1 MNPQTIQWLVI
12 GLTALVAVIK
22 VVVNE
27 LDISSAKTAITSGAK
42 EETVKAVNYNRTTR
56 RFQSTKT
63 VIQSAVLI
71 ALVVTGFFGA
81 AQEYFVSQSAD
92 PMWQDFLFMF
102 SLLLTLFLVSIPF
115 AVYKTFV
122 IEAQFGFNRTKPGT
136 FVADRIRGLILGVVI
151 LGPVLI
157 LLMWIYQQ
165 LPSQIWWI
173 AFLVLMVIQLF
184 QFAYGV
190 SLILPLFNK
199 LKQLPEGELKDK
211 ILAMCKEQNY
221 QVKRIFVMD
230 SSKRSS
236 KTNAF
241 FSGIGKTRTIVLFDS
256 LIEKHTTD
264 EVVAVLGHEIGHDRL
279 GHVRNL
285 LILSTVQSFAI
296 FALFGWAAQSAD
308 LSMALGASSTNIVIG
323 LIGFSALFS
332 PVNLIL
338 STLDNTYSRK
348 AEHAADI
355 FSAKIGNRKDIEDA
369 LNRLGVD
376 NLSNPAPHPLYVF
389 MYYNHPTIK
398 QRIAHLRAVAE

>member
-1 MNPQTIQWLVI
+1 VNPQTIQWLVI

-56 RFQSTKT
+56 RFQSAKT
-63 VIQSAVLI
+63 VIQSGVLI
-71 ALVVTGFFGA
+71 ALVLTGFFGA
-81 AQEYFVSQSAD
+81 AQEYFVNQSAD

-122 IEAQFGFNRTKPGT
+122 IEAKFGFNRTKPGT

-241 FSGIGKTRTIVLFDS
+241 FSGIGKTNR
-256 LIEKHTTD
+256 
-264 EVVAVLGHEIGHDRL
+264 
-279 GHVRNL
+279 
-285 LILSTVQSFAI
+285 
-296 FALFGWAAQSAD
+296 AL
-308 LSMALGASSTNIVIG
+308 
-323 LIGFSALFS
+323 
-332 PVNLIL
+332 
-338 STLDNTYSRK
+338 
-348 AEHAADI
+348 
-355 FSAKIGNRKDIEDA
+355 
-369 LNRLGVD
+369 
-376 NLSNPAPHPLYVF
+376 
-389 MYYNHPTIK
+389 
-398 QRIAHLRAVAE
+398 